1 MKNEITAKRL
11 QIAMDQQHMKA
22 QELATRSGLNK
33 ASISQYI
40 NGTHA
45 PSNISAGKMAAVLNV
60 NPVWLMGYDVPMARD
75 TMQGPVSYYMDE
87 ETAALAQ
94 EMFED
99 PDMRSLF
106 HMKRNMDPERF
117 KTHMDFIK
125 TLYKQEHPDDDDTGC

>member
-1 MKNEITAKRL
+1 MKNEITSKRL
-11 QIAMDQQHMKA
+11 QSAMDQQHMKA
-22 QELATRSGLNK
+22 QELSTRSGLNK

-106 HMKRNMDPERF
+106 SMKRNMDP
-117 KTHMDFIK
+117 
-125 TLYKQEHPDDDDTGC
+125 KQFQNYINFMKAQYALEHPED